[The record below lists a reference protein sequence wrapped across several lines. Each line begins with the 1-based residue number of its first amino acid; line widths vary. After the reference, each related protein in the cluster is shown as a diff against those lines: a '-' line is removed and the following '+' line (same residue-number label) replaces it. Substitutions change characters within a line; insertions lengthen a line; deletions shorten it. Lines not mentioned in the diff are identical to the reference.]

1 MKISNYLHRI
11 GLTNVKENNLETLK
25 LLQMNHLLHVPF
37 ENLDVIH
44 HVPIPLNI
52 ETYYKKI
59 VTNHRGG
66 FCYELNG
73 LFNWLLQQLQY
84 NCYLVAATVL
94 RPDGSWSMERSHAA
108 QIVELDEPY
117 FVDVGFGDSARMPLP
132 LTGEVKEDVS
142 GKYRIQPIDNNINE
156 LQREESPNKWRTLL
170 RIDMTPRKL
179 SDFEEACHFNQ
190 TSPKSTFTQK
200 EIMTMATKDGRYT
213 LSDQELTITKNG
225 EKKQSILSENEKQ
238 SILQNFFG
246 LTF

>member
-1 MKISNYLHRI
+1 MKINNYLHRI

-94 RPDGSWSMERSHAA
+94 RPGW
-108 QIVELDEPY
+108 V
-117 FVDVGFGDSARMPLP
+117 VVN
-132 LTGEVKEDVS
+132 
-142 GKYRIQPIDNNINE
+142 GKKPCCSNR
-156 LQREESPNKWRTLL
+156 
-170 RIDMTPRKL
+170 
-179 SDFEEACHFNQ
+179 
-190 TSPKSTFTQK
+190 
-200 EIMTMATKDGRYT
+200 
-213 LSDQELTITKNG
+213 
-225 EKKQSILSENEKQ
+225 
-238 SILQNFFG
+238 
-246 LTF
+246 

>member
-1 MKISNYLHRI
+1 MLTTLIYTLSLHDALPIS
-11 GLTNVKENNLETLK
+11 
-25 LLQMNHLLHVPF
+25 
-37 ENLDVIH
+37 
-44 HVPIPLNI
+44 
-52 ETYYKKI
+52 
-59 VTNHRGG
+59 
-66 FCYELNG
+66 
-73 LFNWLLQQLQY
+73 
-84 NCYLVAATVL
+84 
-94 RPDGSWSMERSHAA
+94 A

-200 EIMTMATKDGRYT
+200 EIVTMATKDGRYT